1 MRTRSLRLSMVGDT
15 LPVGGMQAL
24 LHAVGERTYGA
35 AMNLE
40 CHLTAVLPATDPVGR
55 GAVRWAEALSER
67 AGEPVPY
74 AFALAIARHER
85 PSPLVR
91 SAACAPR
98 AMSLSPR

>member
-1 MRTRSLRLSMVGDT
+1 MPSANVRTVL
-15 LPVGGMQAL
+15 
-24 LHAVGERTYGA
+24 

-40 CHLTAVLPATDPVGR
+40 CNLTAVVPATDPVGR
-55 GAVRWAEALSER
+55 HAARWAEALSER

-74 AFALAIARHER
+74 AFALAVARHEGR
-85 PSPLVR
+85 PPLVR